1 MKQGQHRHNNNNRQQ
16 QRGRGNQRSGGGGG
30 NRPGG
35 GGGNPVNRVYESN
48 GPDLKVRGNAQTIA
62 EKYQQLARDAHTA
75 GDPVMAES
83 YYQHAEHY
91 LRILAAA
98 QAFNQQNAPQQ
109 SERRAADEGYEDEI
123 DTTETERGPYS
134 QQNNQGNDDDQGGQQ
149 PDLPDSPMF
158 TAPPPRENRD
168 RDRDRDRDYN
178 REPRDQNREPREA
191 REPRDQNREP
201 RENREPR
208 GDRPP
213 RRFEDQRRP
222 PREFREPR
230 MSDEQPVV
238 GDEGWTGPQPSFLKR
253 PVAALAPL
261 APITPVTPAPAPVAA
276 PQPVIEPQVME
287 AAAPSGDAAPAPRVR
302 RAYVRK
308 TPVEPTDTGE

>member
-16 QRGRGNQRSGGGGG
+16 QRGRGGQRGGGGGGG

-35 GGGNPVNRVYESN
+35 GGNPINRVYESN

-109 SERRAADEGYEDEI
+109 SERRSADEGYEDEI
-123 DTTETERGPYS
+123 DTTETERSFNP
-134 QQNNQGNDDDQGGQQ
+134 QQGSDDQASQQ

-158 TAPPPRENRD
+158 TPPPPREQRERD
-168 RDRDRDRDYN
+168 RDRDRDRDF
-178 REPRDQNREPREA
+178 
-191 REPRDQNREP
+191 
-201 RENREPR
+201 NREPR

-213 RRFEDQRRP
+213 RRFDDQRRP
-222 PREFREPR
+222 QREFREPR
-230 MSDEQPVV
+230 VMDEQPMV

-261 APITPVTPAPAPVAA
+261 APITPAPAPAA
-276 PQPVIEPQVME
+276 QPVIEPAPQM
-287 AAAPSGDAAPAPRVR
+287 AAPEDPAPAPRPR

-308 TPVEPTDTGE
+308 SAPAPTDNGE

>member
-16 QRGRGNQRSGGGGG
+16 QRGRGNQRGGGGGGGG
-30 NRPGG
+30 NRPS
-35 GGGNPVNRVYESN
+35 GGNPINRVYESN

-123 DTTETERGPYS
+123 DTTETERGS
-134 QQNNQGNDDDQGGQQ
+134 QMSQGHPSSDDDQGGQQ

-158 TAPPPRENRD
+158 TAPPQREG

-191 REPRDQNREP
+191 RE
-201 RENREPR
+201 NREPR
-208 GDRPP
+208 GERPP
-213 RRFEDQRRP
+213 RRFDDQRRP

-230 MSDEQPVV
+230 ISDEQPVV

-287 AAAPSGDAAPAPRVR
+287 ASAPVADAAPAPRAR

-308 TPVEPTDTGE
+308 TAVEPTETGE

>member
-16 QRGRGNQRSGGGGG
+16 QRGRGGQRGGGGGG

-35 GGGNPVNRVYESN
+35 GGNPINRVYESN

-109 SERRAADEGYEDEI
+109 SERRSADEGYEDEI
-123 DTTETERGPYS
+123 DTTETERGFNS
-134 QQNNQGNDDDQGGQQ
+134 QAGSDDQAGQQ

-158 TAPPPRENRD
+158 TPPPPRENRERD
-168 RDRDRDRDYN
+168 RDRDRDF
-178 REPRDQNREPREA
+178 
-191 REPRDQNREP
+191 
-201 RENREPR
+201 NREPR

-213 RRFEDQRRP
+213 RRFDDQRRP

-230 MSDEQPVV
+230 MMDEQPVV

-261 APITPVTPAPAPVAA
+261 APITPAA
-276 PQPVIEPQVME
+276 PQPAMEPAATE
-287 AAAPSGDAAPAPRVR
+287 AADEAAPAPRAR

-308 TPVEPTDTGE
+308 PAAEPTDNGEA

>member
-16 QRGRGNQRSGGGGG
+16 QRGRGGQRGGGSGGGG

-35 GGGNPVNRVYESN
+35 GGNPINRVYESN

-109 SERRAADEGYEDEI
+109 SERRSADEGYEDEI
-123 DTTETERGPYS
+123 DTTETERSFNP
-134 QQNNQGNDDDQGGQQ
+134 QQGSDEQNGQQ

-158 TAPPPRENRD
+158 TPPPPREQRD
-168 RDRDRDRDYN
+168 RDRERDF
-178 REPRDQNREPREA
+178 
-191 REPRDQNREP
+191 NREP

-213 RRFEDQRRP
+213 RRFDDQRRP

-230 MSDEQPVV
+230 AMDEQPVV

-261 APITPVTPAPAPVAA
+261 APITPAPAA
-276 PQPVIEPQVME
+276 QPAIEPAAVETAEE
-287 AAAPSGDAAPAPRVR
+287 ASPAPRPR

-308 TPVEPTDTGE
+308 PAAEPTDTGEG